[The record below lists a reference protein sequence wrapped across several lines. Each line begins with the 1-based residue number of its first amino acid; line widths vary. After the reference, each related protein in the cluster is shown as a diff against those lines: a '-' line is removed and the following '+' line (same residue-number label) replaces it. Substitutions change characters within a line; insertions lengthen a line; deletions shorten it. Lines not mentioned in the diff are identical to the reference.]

1 MTVAENLR
9 NLRTKKGLTQKA
21 LAEAVGLS
29 EYTIRKYE
37 AGKFKPK
44 IEQVEKIALVLDTT
58 PFQILGVE
66 YFDNTTDLTALAN
79 DVKRVESNEPLFD
92 ILIAIKNEYGDET
105 ATIIDKFLSMTDE
118 GQQKV
123 SEYIDDL
130 IQISKYKK

>member
-9 NLRTKKGLTQKA
+9 TLRKKKGLTQLA
-21 LAEAVGLS
+21 LAKAVGLS

-44 IEQVEKIALVLDTT
+44 IEQVEKIALVLDAT

-66 YFDNTTDLTALAN
+66 YFDRTADTNAIAN
-79 DVKRVESNEPLFD
+79 DVKRVEANEPLLD

-105 ATIIDKFLSMTDE
+105 ATIIDKFLSLTDE

-130 IQISKYKK
+130 IQIPKYKK